1 MTFSGEI
8 LAFIIL
14 ALAAILG
21 GVLLLNLTKV
31 VHMVVALVL
40 SFLSIAGIFIL
51 LSAEFVAVV
60 QVLIYS
66 GAITIIM
73 LFGIMLTKHN
83 ESETSTKKTRLK
95 HGVLLLAIAGFAY
108 AVYIGIYNLDIASQE
123 STLHE
128 NNTEQIGVEL
138 FSKQVIPFELAS
150 VVLLV
155 ALVGAITLAKKP
167 DDEEEGE
174 ANDGGTSICLPSS
187 CTCSILYR
195 SIWCVNKT

>member
-21 GVLLLNLTKV
+21 GVLLINLTKV

-83 ESETSTKKTRLK
+83 DSEAAAKKTRWKQVL
-95 HGVLLLAIAGFAY
+95 LLLAIAGFAY
-108 AVYIGIYNLDIASQE
+108 AVYIGIYDLDIASQE
-123 STLHE
+123 INLHV

-167 DDEEEGE
+167 DDEEEG
-174 ANDGGTSICLPSS
+174 DSQ
-187 CTCSILYR
+187 
-195 SIWCVNKT
+195 